1 MSLSVRLSVRHFYT
15 LIHCKVLYTHGFI
28 RFILQD
34 SGCDVEELN
43 RLEEMFY
50 LVFDSCK
57 PEENV
62 HSREMTAEV
71 MGSEEFLN
79 IARVAAASTRLPFG

>member
-1 MSLSVRLSVRHFYT
+1 M
-15 LIHCKVLYTHGFI
+15 
-28 RFILQD
+28 QD

-43 RLEEMFY
+43 CLEEMFN

-62 HSREMTAEV
+62 HCREMAAEV

-79 IARVAAASTRLPFG
+79 VARVAAASTRLPLG